1 MTKINRS
8 KIVLFIIV
16 SICLINISCVTSISF
31 SLLDTD
37 SHTEQ
42 ESHETTIAILPVPI
56 NTYNDEHYDS
66 IFAVITH
73 RIRTEPFNL
82 AATLVFV
89 FAITHILSASWFK
102 EKAHKYEHEHQVKI
116 HNGKADSESHSL
128 LGGIFHFLGEVEA
141 IFGIW
146 TLVLALAVTTFY
158 DWDTF
163 VTYVGKLNYKEPMYT
178 VVIMTIA
185 SSRPIL
191 KFVELLLWRIVKL
204 FGGTLEVWWL
214 SILILA
220 PLSASFITEPAA
232 ITIGAFLLAEKF
244 YALKP
249 NSRLKYATLALLF
262 VNISMGGLLT
272 NFASHPIL
280 MVAHTW
286 HWSSWY
292 TFKTFGIN
300 AVLSILLST
309 SAYYVFLR
317 HDIKAL
323 KEAYA
328 HERYKKYIQRRFIS
342 KKQLERSFDI
352 LELEVNS
359 SVGFTSQLD
368 EWSNELKDEILS
380 KAYDSLHPDE
390 MDAYNIHNAI
400 EEKFDD
406 IRASELKRTIPGL
419 LPEDMKP
426 HYRDP
431 YWDNREDRVP
441 LWIMLVHV
449 AFISWTVMNANVPVL
464 FIGGFLFFLGFF
476 QITAYYQNRMNLK
489 PALLVAFFIAGII
502 IHGSLQGWWIEA
514 VLSQLPESTVSVS
527 ALLLSSLNDNASI
540 TYLGTLVPDLT
551 EAFKYAIVAGTV
563 TGGGL
568 TVIANSPNPVGVS
581 ILKKHFKHGV
591 SALELVKYAL
601 LPTIL
606 SFIVFFCI

>member
-1 MTKINRS
+1 MTKKS
-8 KIVLFIIV
+8 KITIALLIIIII
-16 SICLINISCVTSISF
+16 SIIGVSF
-31 SLLDTD
+31 SSTDTG
-37 SHTEQ
+37 SHGSPESQETELV
-42 ESHETTIAILPVPI
+42 TIPAPI
-56 NTYNDEHYDS
+56 NAYDDEHFDALLP
-66 IFAVITH
+66 ILAH
-73 RIRTEPFNL
+73 RIKVEPFNL
-82 AATLVFV
+82 AATLIFI
-89 FAITHILSASWFK
+89 FAISHILTASWFK
-102 EKAHKYEHEHQVKI
+102 EKAHDYEHKHQLKI
-116 HNGKADSESHSL
+116 HEGKADPESHSL

-146 TLVLALAVTTFY
+146 TLVLALAVTVFY
-158 DWDTF
+158 DWDVF
-163 VTYVGKLNYKEPMYT
+163 VHYVGQLDYREPMYT

-191 KFVELLLWRIVKL
+191 KFVELMLWRIVKV

-214 SILILA
+214 AILILA

-232 ITIGAFLLAEKF
+232 ITIGAFLLEEKF

-249 NSRLKYATLALLF
+249 NNKLKYSTLALLF
-262 VNISMGGLLT
+262 VNVSLGGLLT

-292 TFKTFGIN
+292 TFTTFGIK
-300 AVLSILLST
+300 AIISISLST
-309 SAYYVFLR
+309 FIYYIFVR
-317 HDIKAL
+317 HDIKEL

-328 HERYKKYIQRRFIS
+328 RERYKKYIQRRFIS
-342 KKQLERSFDI
+342 KKQLEKSFDM
-352 LELEVNS
+352 LEEEVNS
-359 SVGFTSQLD
+359 TLGFTNKLD
-368 EWSNELKDEILS
+368 EWSNELKEEILS

-390 MDAYNIHNAI
+390 MDAYNIHDAI

-406 IRASELKRTIPGL
+406 IRIGELKRTIPGL

-426 HYRDP
+426 RYRDP
-431 YWDNREDRVP
+431 YWDTREDKVP

-449 AFISWTVMNANVPVL
+449 AFISWTVTNANVPVL

-476 QITAYYQNRMNLK
+476 QITAFYQNRMNLK

-514 VLSQLPESTVSVS
+514 VLSQLPESAVSIS

-551 EAFKYAIVAGTV
+551 ETFKYAIVSGTV
-563 TGGGL
+563 AGGGL

-591 SALELVKYAL
+591 SALELVKFAL
-601 LPTIL
+601 LPTII
-606 SFIVFFCI
+606 SFIVFWLLR